1 MDRFDKD
8 QILNPQL
15 VIAVAFGGAIGSVA
29 RYFVGIASGKV
40 FGLGFPWGTLIIN
53 VVGSFLIGVLA
64 ELLALK
70 WDLPQAA
77 RVFLIVGVCGGFT
90 TFSTFSLEAAVLMER
105 GQLWPAAS
113 YIAGSVVLSIAAL
126 FAGLHLIRLA
136 Y

>member
-1 MDRFDKD
+1 MDRFDKG
-8 QILNPQL
+8 QTLNPQL

-29 RYFVGIASGKV
+29 RYFVAIASGKV

-70 WDLPQAA
+70 WDLPHAA

-126 FAGLHLIRLA
+126 FAGLHLVRLG